1 MTDFDALL
9 AAGAPCLTDD
19 GINLTSAGLCRRAMV
34 EAAKRDVILS
44 FHEEE
49 PSLVPSPGVNY
60 GSEAAKKFGVP
71 GAMAAAETSMIARDI
86 ALALDTGARVLFQH
100 VSSGQSAALIRAG
113 KALGAKIYAEVTPHH
128 LSLTEDDVPAHGTC
142 ARMNPP
148 LRREADR
155 QALIEALADGTIDMI
170 ATDHAPHTA
179 EEKARDFAK
188 APSGITGLETA
199 FSVCNTYLVKTG
211 RLTRMQLLEKMSRNP
226 AEVYGLTG
234 RAVREG
240 NYARLVLL
248 DWDSEK
254 NVGIITHVIS
264 LLNDHESVML
274 VNQNAE
280 LQSKYGG
287 IGEASIAMFRE
298 DRALFWIEMIYAS
311 AQQRDMN
318 SDFGF
323 LPMPKYD
330 DRQESYMS
338 YMHMGWSTTSAVPV
352 TNDDH
357 DLTGRLLEDMAW
369 KSSETVRPAYYD
381 RTLQGKISRDDDS
394 GEMLDIIYSGLNI
407 DPSIIMAASLPID
420 AKMRGFLIDGKD
432 SFISEIAANKEKC
445 VGLIEKINTT
455 VEEVLQTQGKLAG
468 SPRVR

>member
-1 MTDFDALL
+1 MLLIQNGRVLDPYTQIDALRDVLIGDDGVIAQVAEHIDAPAGCTVYDASGLTVSPGFVDGHVHFRDPGQTQKEDVLTGADKIFVDAGGYATVICMANTVPTCDTPEIIRYVTDKAKDCPVQVLQAGSVTKGLKGQELTDFDALL
-9 AAGAPCLTDD
+9 KAGAPCLTDD
-19 GINLTSAGLCRRAMV
+19 GINLTSAALCRTAMV
-34 EAAKRDVILS
+34 EAAKRGTLLS

-60 GSEAAKKFGVP
+60 GSAAAKHFGVP
-71 GAMAAAETSMIARDI
+71 GAMASAESAMIGRDI

-100 VSSGQSAALIRAG
+100 VSSAQSVALIRAG

-170 ATDHAPHTA
+170 ATDHAA

-211 RLTRMQLLEKMSRNP
+211 RLTPMQLLEKMSKNP

-254 NVGIITHVIS
+254 
-264 LLNDHESVML
+264 
-274 VNQNAE
+274 
-280 LQSKYGG
+280 
-287 IGEASIAMFRE
+287 
-298 DRALFWIEMIYAS
+298 
-311 AQQRDMN
+311 
-318 SDFGF
+318 
-323 LPMPKYD
+323 
-330 DRQESYMS
+330 
-338 YMHMGWSTTSAVPV
+338 
-352 TNDDH
+352 
-357 DLTGRLLEDMAW
+357 
-369 KSSETVRPAYYD
+369 
-381 RTLQGKISRDDDS
+381 
-394 GEMLDIIYSGLNI
+394 IYSEYKSKG
-407 DPSIIMAASLPID
+407 
-420 AKMRGFLIDGKD
+420 
-432 SFISEIAANKEKC
+432 
-445 VGLIEKINTT
+445 INTPYT
-455 VEEVLQTQGKLAG
+455 GEKLTG
-468 SPRVR
+468 SPRAIVTGEKITE

>member
-1 MTDFDALL
+1 MLLIQNGRVLDPWTGTDAQLDVLIGNDGVIAKIAEKIDAPADCRVFDAAGLTVSPGFVDGHVHFRDPGQTQKEDVLTGAAAAAAGGYATVICMANTVPTCDTPEIIHYVTDKAKDCPVQVLQAGAVTKGLKGEEMTDFDALL

-19 GINLTSAGLCRRAMV
+19 GINLTSAGLCRRAM
-34 EAAKRDVILS
+34 
-44 FHEEE
+44 
-49 PSLVPSPGVNY
+49 LVPSPGVNY

-86 ALALDTGARVLFQH
+86 ALSLDTGARVLFQH

-128 LSLTEDDVPAHGTC
+128 LSLTEDDVPAHGTY

-155 QALIEALADGTIDMI
+155 QALIAALADGTIDMI

-211 RLTRMQLLEKMSRNP
+211 RLTPMQLLEKMSKNP

-254 NVGIITHVIS
+254 
-264 LLNDHESVML
+264 
-274 VNQNAE
+274 
-280 LQSKYGG
+280 
-287 IGEASIAMFRE
+287 
-298 DRALFWIEMIYAS
+298 
-311 AQQRDMN
+311 
-318 SDFGF
+318 
-323 LPMPKYD
+323 
-330 DRQESYMS
+330 
-338 YMHMGWSTTSAVPV
+338 
-352 TNDDH
+352 
-357 DLTGRLLEDMAW
+357 
-369 KSSETVRPAYYD
+369 
-381 RTLQGKISRDDDS
+381 
-394 GEMLDIIYSGLNI
+394 IYSEYKSKG
-407 DPSIIMAASLPID
+407 
-420 AKMRGFLIDGKD
+420 
-432 SFISEIAANKEKC
+432 
-445 VGLIEKINTT
+445 INTPYT
-455 VEEVLQTQGKLAG
+455 GEKLTG
-468 SPRVR
+468 SPRAIVTGEKITE